1 MAKSKRIIT
10 FALAKYAHTI
20 KLLMKKE
27 HSCIPWPIRLSVR
40 TRDFHSLK
48 SSSTLLWATTV
59 RGFVCNSRETPAFSR
74 IIRCIPQH
82 CHRPRF
88 PALPERR
95 LSALFRDRDFQST
108 CTVGGI
114 FTIRRCPMQDH
125 SGHNSRHTQR
135 PFALM
140 RNRPGISGSVRLSA
154 GNKAK
159 RRGVLMEYGTIFQAF
174 P

>member
-1 MAKSKRIIT
+1 MQSQNKCAESPSRPA
-10 FALAKYAHTI
+10 FQ
-20 KLLMKKE
+20 
-27 HSCIPWPIRLSVR
+27 PWPIRLSVR

-114 FTIRRCPMQDH
+114 FTIRRCPMQGH
-125 SGHNSRHTQR
+125 SGHNSR
-135 PFALM
+135 PSV
-140 RNRPGISGSVRLSA
+140 SG
-154 GNKAK
+154 KY
-159 RRGVLMEYGTIFQAF
+159 MQQADHQHRF
-174 P
+174 L